1 MADKLKRAILPLGI
15 LLVAYLVAKF
25 MIANRPPAE
34 RQAGPAPAPVVQI
47 KPLKLRDY
55 QVASRGTVQ
64 AHTQVALVAQVGGE
78 IVDINP
84 NFRDGGYFEAD
95 EVLIKIDPRDYRLAV
110 TMAEAELAAAKQRLS
125 EEQARSAQA
134 QRDWERLGGGG
145 EANDLAL
152 RKPQMAGARAAL
164 AAAEAALAQAR
175 LNLKRT
181 EISLPYAGRVL
192 SKSADVGQ
200 VVTPGTPLGQ
210 VYSTDKAE
218 VRLPL
223 SNRQLAKLSI
233 PEQYRGEE
241 AAPGPEVILSAQV
254 GDRVYNWQGRV
265 VRSAGAID
273 ANSRQ
278 TFVVAQVD
286 DPYGR
291 REDGGPPLKV
301 GQFVEARIQGEKL
314 QDVFIIPRAALRGE
328 NLAYVI
334 QPDKEKPGEARLDE
348 RRVEIV
354 WQDDNAV
361 VVRNGLKAGEKLVTT
376 LPSAAA
382 PGMRVRL
389 PGAKLSQQQPKGGHP

>member
-1 MADKLKRAILPLGI
+1 
-15 LLVAYLVAKF
+15 
-25 MIANRPPAE
+25 
-34 RQAGPAPAPVVQI
+34 QSGPAPAPVVQVTTV
-47 KPLKLRDY
+47 KQRNY
-55 QVASRGTVQ
+55 QVEVASRGTVQ
-64 AHTQVALVAQVGGE
+64 AHTQVALVAQVSGE

-84 NFRDGGYFEAD
+84 DFRDGGYFGAGET
-95 EVLIKIDPRDYRLAV
+95 LIKIDPRDYQLAV
-110 TMAEAELAAAKQRLS
+110 TMAEAELASAQQRLS
-125 EEQARSAQA
+125 EEKARSAQA
-134 QRDWERLGGGG
+134 ERDWERLGGGG
-145 EANDLAL
+145 APNDLAL
-152 RKPQMAGARAAL
+152 RKPQLAGAKAAL
-164 AAAEAALAQAR
+164 AAAEASLAQAR

-181 EISLPYAGRVL
+181 EVSLPYDGRVL

-200 VVTPGTPLGQ
+200 VVTAGTRLGE

-233 PEQYRGEE
+233 PEQYRGED
-241 AAPGPEVILSAQV
+241 AQPGPEVTLSAQV
-254 GDRVYNWQGRV
+254 GDRVYSWLGRV
-265 VRSAGAID
+265 VRSSGAID

-278 TFVVAQVD
+278 SFVVAQVD

-301 GQFVEARIQGEKL
+301 GQFVEARIQGEQL
-314 QDVFIIPRAALRGE
+314 NRVFVIPRSALRGE

-334 QPDKEKPGEARLDE
+334 KKTGDQTQLDE
-348 RRVEIV
+348 RRVGVV

-361 VVRNGLKAGEKLVTT
+361 VIRDGLKAGEQLVTT

-389 PGAKLSQQQPKGGHP
+389 PEARPATPTQAPKQAAKPQVTDS